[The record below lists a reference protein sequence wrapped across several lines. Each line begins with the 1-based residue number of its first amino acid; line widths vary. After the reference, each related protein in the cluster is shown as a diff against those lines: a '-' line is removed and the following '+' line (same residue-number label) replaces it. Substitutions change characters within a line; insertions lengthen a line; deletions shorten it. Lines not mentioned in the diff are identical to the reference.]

1 MTSSLIRGRP
11 RHAKAQIRAR
21 VAHVVLGALIGGG
34 WLVLPVMTV
43 AARDPVP
50 VPPSGPVAGAT
61 APQQDETST
70 ADLVLPLV
78 AGGAAV
84 VLAGYGYL
92 RRTRRARSRTTPGIV
107 SVHPPTPAPAESERQ
122 ARAAL
127 VLADDCVRTSREE
140 LSFVRQRF
148 GEAEVEPFTH
158 ALRAA
163 ETELSAAFAIWRRY
177 EQGVPA
183 EADARRQALVGVIG
197 RCAEAGRRLDA
208 EAPALDRLRGL
219 EEGVGGALE
228 VAEGRFRELTV
239 RTAAA
244 QGTLTAL
251 HERYPPL
258 AAGSVTGYVEQAK
271 DRLVFATAQLNR
283 ARQADDSGEE
293 EWAAGHLRAAE
304 GAIAQA
310 GVLTGAVERLAAQLR
325 QAADLLPPTLTDAEA
340 KLTVARKGEVALKGE
355 MARRQEAAREGRVI
369 REGEVARDD
378 GAAREE
384 VLREVGVAREEAES
398 MRQGEG
404 TREGK
409 ATRGDGATRTDDAT
423 GSEDEATR
431 EGRATREGATRED
444 EANRDEGLARDEGRA
459 ARDEDEARHEG
470 QESEAVGK
478 ANASPES
485 WAARAGA
492 VRPSMAVGEL
502 HARLVHADG
511 VLAAV
516 RAELTGGPYDPLDA
530 LRRITRAVARL
541 RVGRSGVLD
550 TAALLV
556 ARSSVAGAEEFVAVH
571 RGAVGAEA
579 RARLAEAVRSL
590 TAGDAERAD
599 TESRHARE
607 LAERDVRT
615 HGNPYA
621 GPDGDSAGLVG
632 AVLGGILLAEDP
644 TGGPPAGFGGPETRS
659 RHRFPPTP

>member
-11 RHAKAQIRAR
+11 RRAKAQIRMR
-21 VAHVVLGALIGGG
+21 VAHAVLSAVVGAG
-34 WLVLPVMTV
+34 LVLPVMTV
-43 AARDPVP
+43 TGRDPVP
-50 VPPSGPVAGAT
+50 MASGPVAGAA

-70 ADLVLPLV
+70 ADLVLPLM

-107 SVHPPTPAPAESERQ
+107 SAHPPTPAPADSERQ

-140 LSFVRQRF
+140 LSFVRERF
-148 GEAEVEPFTH
+148 GEAEAERFTH

-177 EQGVPA
+177 EEGMPA
-183 EADARRQALVGVIG
+183 EADARRQALVGVVG
-197 RCAEAGRRLDA
+197 RCAEAGRRLDT

-219 EEGVGGALE
+219 ETGVGGALE
-228 VAEGRFRELTV
+228 VAEERFRELTA
-239 RTAAA
+239 RTAKA

-258 AAGSVTGYVEQAK
+258 AAASVTGYIEQAK
-271 DRLVFATAQLNR
+271 DRLLFATAHLNR
-283 ARQADDSGEE
+283 ARQADDSADAAR
-293 EWAAGHLRAAE
+293 AAGHLRAAE

-310 GVLTGAVERLAAQLR
+310 GALVGAVERLAALLR
-325 QAADLLPPTLTDAEA
+325 QATDLVPPTLTDGEA
-340 KLTVARKGEVALKGE
+340 KLTVVRKGEVALRE
-355 MARRQEAAREGRVI
+355 ETPRREEAAREDGATWKDEVAWKGGVTREEEMAREDEMAPEGETARE
-369 REGEVARDD
+369 REGEMAGGGEAARGGKAAPEN
-378 GAAREE
+378 GAARK
-384 VLREVGVAREEAES
+384 V
-398 MRQGEG
+398 
-404 TREGK
+404 TR
-409 ATRGDGATRTDDAT
+409 
-423 GSEDEATR
+423 
-431 EGRATREGATRED
+431 
-444 EANRDEGLARDEGRA
+444 
-459 ARDEDEARHEG
+459 
-470 QESEAVGK
+470 ESEAGPFP
-478 ANASPES
+478 AIGES
-485 WAARAGA
+485 R
-492 VRPSMAVGEL
+492 
-502 HARLVHADG
+502 ARLAHADG

-541 RVGRSGVLD
+541 GVGRSGVLD

-556 ARSSVAGAEEFVAVH
+556 ARGSVTGAEEFVAVH

-590 TAGDAERAD
+590 AAEDAEGAD
-599 TESRHARE
+599 TEGRRARE
-607 LAERDVRT
+607 LAERDVRA

-621 GPDGDSAGLVG
+621 GPDGDSTGLIG

-644 TGGPPAGFGGPETRS
+644 AGGPPASFGGPQSRG
-659 RHRFPPTP
+659 RHRFAAAP